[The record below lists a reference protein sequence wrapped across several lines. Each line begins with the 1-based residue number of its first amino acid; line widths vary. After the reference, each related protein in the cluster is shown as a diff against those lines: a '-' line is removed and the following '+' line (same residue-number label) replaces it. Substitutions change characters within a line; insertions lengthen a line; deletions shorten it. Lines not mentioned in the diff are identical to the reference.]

1 MDRRDSLRQVDHYP
15 AYTFGWIAQN
25 EAMSVYASEPW
36 RQHKMGVDV
45 VTPPTQTSRGFLPNA
60 PIVQH
65 NGMDNVVFN
74 PITQLIEPVL
84 AMTKGNSPKPSELQ
98 KSFVGTSRPGDWQPA
113 PPRRDVGEPRR
124 SNAIQITHKDWI
136 HDDSSRN
143 IAYGLNPRDQ
153 HHIGENSVIVGRI
166 RRYDEKR
173 RSYGAWEDIKVSID
187 SNTGRGSQDIH
198 LRRGGKLG
206 VHKRLISQATQ
217 QSLSKAMHRCKLYR
231 QYSIS
236 KVFHEPRFH
245 VLLSSRAKL
254 DTNVGYYY
262 HGVQVCRLGV
272 QLHA

>member
-1 MDRRDSLRQVDHYP
+1 MDRREVDHYP

-84 AMTKGNSPKPSELQ
+84 AMTKENSPKPSELQ